1 MAAATTN
8 LKPMISTDWKQMFDS
23 ALKGNWEKSQ
33 KARSPIYRRAVGAV
47 ANAAPAKAETSVD
60 VAAKALAALWGT
72 RTR

>member
-8 LKPMISTDWKQMFDS
+8 LKPMVSTDWKQIFDS
-23 ALKGNWEKSQ
+23 ALRGNWEQNQ
-33 KARSPIYRRAVGAV
+33 KAQAPICRRAS
-47 ANAAPAKAETSVD
+47 AAAAKDVPTKAETSVE